1 MKSMRSQRHPSLSPS
16 VVVLSMLVLAA
27 ACSQTSSADR
37 ALLRAD
43 AELFENV
50 VQSQLARTAA
60 DSNIPPGFLRV
71 DARPAGDNTV
81 LAATPDRVGV
91 LDLVQS
97 ADTLSPRGLA
107 RIAEQRK
114 GILEFLRVEQ
124 GGPFMYPDCGG
135 TRTRRLKDTAAVG
148 LRPECPAALRRYVT
162 IGLPYRGAAAALE
175 EKRNSVSPPLDS
187 TAEYWTVL
195 VSESTVGPTGQDWRQ
210 YAWLFKRDP
219 ETNRLAVTEKF
230 LLSWAE

>member
-1 MKSMRSQRHPSLSPS
+1 MRSQHHLSLVSR
-16 VVVLSMLVLAA
+16 VAA
-27 ACSQTSSADR
+27 ASILVGTTACNETTSADR

-81 LAATPDRVGV
+81 LDAKPDRARV

-97 ADTLSPRGLA
+97 ADTLSPNGLA

-114 GILEFLRVEQ
+114 DILEFLRVEQ
-124 GGPFMYPDCGG
+124 GGPFMYPACGG

-148 LRPECPAALRRYVT
+148 LRPECPAAWRRYVT
-162 IGLPYRGAAAALE
+162 VGLPYRGAAAALD
-175 EKRNSVSPPLDS
+175 EKLNAVSPPLDS

-219 ETNRLAVTEKF
+219 LTNRLAVTEKF